1 VSVQGKVLN
10 IAHRGGAD
18 LWPENTMAAFA
29 GSLGLKCDGMELDV
43 HLSRDGE
50 LVVFHD
56 EALKPELVRGPDGKF
71 LEKTG
76 PLLKDLTVREL
87 HAYDVGA
94 LKVGSSYAAR
104 HPRQARLEGERIP
117 LLRDVIRLTKAK
129 SRTARLWIELKTS
142 LLEPHKS
149 SSPEALADAAA
160 RLVKEEDFVERTTF
174 VAFDWN
180 CLVLAKKKA
189 PGVETRMTTLPQ
201 SWFGAGAPPESD
213 HPPPPHVL
221 EIFRALHARG
231 APWEAGFH
239 GRDHGSLQGAVKA
252 AGGDAWFPNHV
263 DINVETAAR
272 TKALGLKLSCWTVN
286 DAAEMRRV
294 VGFGCD
300 AVCTDAPDVL
310 ATVLAGLH

>member
-1 VSVQGKVLN
+1 MSAPSKVLN

-18 LWPENTMAAFA
+18 LWPENTMAAFRGA
-29 GSLGLKCDGMELDV
+29 LDLGCDGMELDV

-56 EALKPELVRGPDGKF
+56 EALKPELVRGPDGRF
-71 LEKTG
+71 LEQTG
-76 PLLKDLTVREL
+76 PLLKDLTVKEL

-94 LKVGSSYAAR
+94 LKPGSSYAR
-104 HPRQARLEGERIP
+104 HHPKQARLDGERIP
-117 LLRDVIRLTKAK
+117 LLRDVIRLAKAK
-129 SRTARLWIELKTS
+129 SPHARLWIELKTS

-149 SSPEALADAAA
+149 STPEALADAAA
-160 RLVKEEDFVERTTF
+160 RLVREEDFVARTTF

-201 SWFGAGAPPESD
+201 SWFGDVPPPASD
-213 HPPPPHVL
+213 HPPPAPVL
-221 EIFRALHARG
+221 EIFRALNAKG

-239 GRDHGSLQGAVKA
+239 GREHGSLQGAVKA

-263 DINVETAAR
+263 DVTADTAAR
-272 TKALGLKLSCWTVN
+272 TKALGLKLACWTVN
-286 DAAEMRRV
+286 DPAEMRRV
-294 VGFGCD
+294 MDLGCD

-310 ATVLAGLH
+310 ARLLGGAP